1 MKRAVPIAI
10 AAIAMVAC
18 AERSSTAAPA
28 SKIPFK
34 SVATAKQLMD
44 AIIVPTT
51 DVVMAAAHQV
61 PVNDEDWLTAERNAI
76 ALAESGNLLMLPG
89 RMPSTPASDDAEDK
103 EWMQQSVA
111 LTEAATLAV
120 TAAGAH
126 NAAKLGE
133 AGDAIYAVCESCH
146 QRFKPRP

>member
-1 MKRAVPIAI
+1 MKRAVPIVI
-10 AAIAMVAC
+10 AAVAVVAC
-18 AERSSTAAPA
+18 AERSSSVAPGQ
-28 SKIPFK
+28 KIPFT
-34 SVATAKQLMD
+34 SVATARQLMD
-44 AIIVPTT
+44 AIIIPTA

-61 PVNDEDWLTAERNAI
+61 PENDAGWLNAERNAI

-89 RMPSTPASDDAEDK
+89 RMPATQASQDVENQ
-103 EWMQQSVA
+103 EWVQQSVA

-126 NAAKLGE
+126 NAAKLVE

-146 QRFKPRP
+146 QRFKSRP